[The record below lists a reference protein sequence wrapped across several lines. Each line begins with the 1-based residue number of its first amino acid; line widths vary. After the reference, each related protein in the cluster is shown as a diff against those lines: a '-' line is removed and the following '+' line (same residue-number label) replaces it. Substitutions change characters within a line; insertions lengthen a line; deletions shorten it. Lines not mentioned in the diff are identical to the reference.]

1 MREKL
6 AALRAALQDLKRASV
21 FRKTI
26 AAEAA
31 LVKAVDL
38 VEDMMQEI
46 ETLKQRD
53 GIGDKQGPT

>member
-21 FRKTI
+21 FRKAI

-31 LVKAVDL
+31 LVKAVEL
-38 VEDMMQEI
+38 IEDMMREI
-46 ETLKQRD
+46 EDMKKREAD
-53 GIGDKQGPT
+53 GGK

>member
-21 FRKTI
+21 FRKAL
-26 AAEAA
+26 AAETA

-38 VEDMMQEI
+38 IEDMMREI
-46 ETLKQRD
+46 EEMKKRE
-53 GIGDKQGPT
+53 GGGSK